1 MSKDKTKYTNWS
13 EINWRKLEKKLWK
26 LQKRIFRAKRE
37 GNVKLV
43 KQLQK
48 LLVKSFA
55 AKTIAVRKV
64 TQDNRGKRTA
74 GIDGIKS
81 ILPNQRLKLVNEL
94 KISHKAKP
102 LRRIYIP
109 KANSDE
115 KRPLSI
121 PTINDRAVQMLVKM
135 ALEPEWEAIF
145 EPNSYG
151 FRLGRQSH
159 DAIQQ
164 IFGSIKGKPKWVL
177 DADISK
183 CFDSINHSYL
193 LNKLGKCP
201 KNIRVQI
208 KAWLKAGYLE
218 GKELFPTK
226 EGTPQGGTVSPLLA
240 NIALHGMEN
249 VLTEWVKTWKGRKD
263 RNLESFSFI
272 RYADDFV
279 CLHESKEVIE
289 KAKDILSD
297 FLKPIGLQLK
307 PEKTQIVHT
316 LQTNKG
322 FDFLGFNIRQ
332 YQIQNGKTSKHT
344 GVKRAYKTLIKPSK
358 KAIKR
363 HYEKMANTV
372 RNNRTVKQENLIKI
386 LNPIIKGWCNYH
398 SSAVSSEVFSKLDH
412 LVYGVLRRWCNRR
425 HPKKS
430 KHWIKDRYYHQ
441 VVTKDSVRNWVFK
454 EGNQTLLV
462 HADTK
467 IERHIKVKGEKS
479 PYDGDTVY
487 WASRL
492 GRSKELDTSTGKLL
506 KHQKGKCSHCGATF
520 IEGDI
525 MEIDH
530 ILPKSLG
537 GKNSYNNLQL
547 IHAHC
552 HDQKTSDD
560 GSLKRGIH
568 DKNQVREERYEAK
581 ASRTVL
587 QTSSHREIV
596 T

>member
-1 MSKDKTKYTNWS
+1 MSKGKTKYTNWS

-55 AKTIAVRKV
+55 AKTIAVRKI

-81 ILPNQRLKLVNEL
+81 IPPSQRLKLANEL
-94 KISHKAKP
+94 QISHEAKP

-159 DAIQQ
+159 DAIEQ
-164 IFGSIKGKPKWVL
+164 IFSSIKGKPKWVL

-218 GKELFPTK
+218 GSELFPTK

-240 NIALHGMEN
+240 NIALHGMET
-249 VLTEWVKTWKGRKD
+249 VLTEWVRTWKGRKD

-289 KAKDILSD
+289 KAKDILSE
-297 FLKPIGLQLK
+297 FLNPIGLQLK

-316 LQTNKG
+316 LQTNNG

-344 GVKRAYKTLIKPSK
+344 GVKREYKTLIKPSK

-363 HYEKMANTV
+363 HYEKLANTV
-372 RNNRTVKQENLIKI
+372 RNNRTVRQENLIKA

-398 SSAVSSEVFSKLDH
+398 SSVVSCEAFSKLDH

-430 KHWIKDRYYHQ
+430 KHWIKDRYFHQ

-467 IERHIKVKGEKS
+467 IERHVKVKGEKS
-479 PYDGDTVY
+479 PYDGNTVY

-492 GRSKELDTSTGKLL
+492 GRSKELDTSTSKLL

-520 IEGDI
+520 REGDI

-537 GKNSYNNLQL
+537 GENSYSNLQL

-587 QTSSHREIV
+587 QTSSSREIA